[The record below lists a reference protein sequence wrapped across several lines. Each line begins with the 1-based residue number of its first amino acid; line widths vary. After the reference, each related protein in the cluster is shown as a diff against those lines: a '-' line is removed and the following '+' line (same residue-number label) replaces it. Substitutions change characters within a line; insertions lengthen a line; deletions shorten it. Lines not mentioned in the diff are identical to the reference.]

1 MTIKMCFLIQHLI
14 CMQLLLV
21 MAALGIE
28 YVVKI
33 NIHIRNSS
41 DTAVFVVSLLL
52 HIIFI
57 LSSSITQFKR
67 IPKLLRLKNIVLVP
81 RKLGQFKPKLKFNLN
96 DRLGARMTSY
106 LQLSSAV
113 WKLIWNIFR
122 KPVWTHQGKQKMTYQ
137 NSSLTATTAQTMCAE
152 NFWERWEIILQFWL
166 LTGEKHVVGLKFV
179 SFSNFANPNSVT
191 PTF

>member
-1 MTIKMCFLIQHLI
+1 
-14 CMQLLLV
+14 MQLLLV

-96 DRLGARMTSY
+96 DRLGARMTSN

-113 WKLIWNIFR
+113 
-122 KPVWTHQGKQKMTYQ
+122 
-137 NSSLTATTAQTMCAE
+137 
-152 NFWERWEIILQFWL
+152 
-166 LTGEKHVVGLKFV
+166 
-179 SFSNFANPNSVT
+179 
-191 PTF
+191 